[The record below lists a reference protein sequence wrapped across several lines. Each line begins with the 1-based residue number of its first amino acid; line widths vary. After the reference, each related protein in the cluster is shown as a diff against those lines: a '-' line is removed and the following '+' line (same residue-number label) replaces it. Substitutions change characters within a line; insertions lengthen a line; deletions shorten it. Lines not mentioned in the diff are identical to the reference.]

1 MADKKVSSR
10 RKMLKSVAVGGGAI
24 ATAQALPSKWT
35 SPVVNMVMTP
45 AHAQTSVVV
54 APTIVPGVYST
65 ASPLA
70 IAPASS
76 TSGPQFALLD
86 MLISP
91 ANAQTVS
98 RGHLIDDICASE
110 DDATTP
116 GMSNLHIRVN
126 ANMTVDIAVDS
137 LNDGGDACGNFGGI
151 VSVVSGTSIPDTQIQ
166 LDDDEFVRLTNM
178 MIVADG
184 QISGN
189 YSADNDNDSECSGSF
204 TVLIGGTYPSAL
216 DCRDD

>member
-1 MADKKVSSR
+1 MTDKNVSSR

-24 ATAQALPSKWT
+24 ATAHALPSKWT
-35 SPVVNMVMTP
+35 SPVVNMVVTP
-45 AHAQTSVVV
+45 AHAQTSVT
-54 APTIVPGVYST
+54 APSIVPGVYST
-65 ASPLA
+65 SSPLA

-86 MLISP
+86 MLISS
-91 ANAQTVS
+91 ANAQTVA
-98 RGHLIDDICASE
+98 RGHLIDDICATD

-126 ANMTVDIAVDS
+126 ADMTVDIAVDS
-137 LNDGGDACGNFGGI
+137 LNDAGIACGNFGGI
-151 VSVVSGTSIPDTQIQ
+151 VSVLNGTTIPDTQIQ

-204 TVLIGGTYPSAL
+204 TVLIGGNYPSAL